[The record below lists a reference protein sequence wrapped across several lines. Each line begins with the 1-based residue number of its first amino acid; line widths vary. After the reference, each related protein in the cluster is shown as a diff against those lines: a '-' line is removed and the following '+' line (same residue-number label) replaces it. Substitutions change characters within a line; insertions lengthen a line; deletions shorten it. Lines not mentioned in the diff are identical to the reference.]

1 MLIGED
7 RSRENM
13 QEGRRQMWD
22 VKMCMLRVLGT
33 KMILHKFRD
42 LDMHFGSL
50 GTEMP
55 YYYKFRD
62 R

>member
-1 MLIGED
+1 MLD
-7 RSRENM
+7 M
-13 QEGRRQMWD
+13 
-22 VKMCMLRVLGT
+22 KMCMLRVLGT
-33 KMILHKFRD
+33 KMIQLHKFRD